1 MDERRGDDTLLSAWR
16 DGEAEAARALIE
28 RYSDDLLRFF
38 RGKVG
43 VDAEDLI
50 QQTLLGC
57 LEAIERRASMATFR
71 AYLFGIARNRLID
84 HFRRQGRNDDEF
96 DPTQRSLADLAASP
110 SAVVAARNDQ
120 RLLADALRRIPLD
133 LQILLELHYW
143 EQMSS
148 AEVSGVLGIPAGTV
162 RGRIG
167 RARELLRDQMER
179 AGASPEVLR
188 RTAESLETWARSVQR
203 RTAEHED
210 PR

>member
-1 MDERRGDDTLLSAWR
+1 MAEDHQLLSAWAQG
-16 DGEAEAARALIE
+16 DTAAGNELIE
-28 RYSDDLLRFF
+28 RHFDGLYRFF
-38 RGKVG
+38 DSTVPRH
-43 VDAEDLI
+43 AEDLV
-50 QQTLLGC
+50 QDTFRAC
-57 LEAIERRASMATFR
+57 LEHPDRYRGKTEFR

-84 HFRRQGRNDDEF
+84 HFRRQGRHDDEF

-110 SAVVAARNDQ
+110 SAVVAARDDQ

-167 RARELLRDQMER
+167 KARELLRDQMER

-188 RTAESLETWARSVQR
+188 RTAESLETWARSVQH
-203 RTAEHED
+203 RTGAPEE